1 MRTWTRR
8 EIRWWAGAGAAVV
21 LACGPLTL
29 GAAAIGVNI
38 YPAGYSPAAA
48 TINVNDQVRWT
59 WQSDY
64 HTTTSNSGLWDSGL
78 ANTGFTYTHTFSS
91 AGNFP
96 YYCTVHLFT
105 GLITV

>member
-1 MRTWTRR
+1 MSAHGLNLEMRTCTRPQ
-8 EIRWWAGAGAAVV
+8 IRWLAAAV
-21 LACGPLTL
+21 
-29 GAAAIGVNI
+29 AAAWLGCAPVRLTAAVIGVNI
-38 YPAGYSPAAA
+38 YPAGYSPASA

-78 ANTGFTYTHTFSS
+78 ANTGFMYTHTFSS

-96 YYCTVHLFT
+96 Y
-105 GLITV
+105 